1 MKEELKPIDVTRF
14 TVTENGNVIR
24 NKIMTEKINLT
35 FINEVISAIDSF
47 QQDYGTFRY
56 SITIQSY
63 ALHHQLTVDVVDTK
77 SNNAIRF
84 VIEQTLYEQA
94 VIPSLY
100 VYDLMRA
107 KSEELASKE

>member
-1 MKEELKPIDVTRF
+1 
-14 TVTENGNVIR
+14 
-24 NKIMTEKINLT
+24 MTEKSNLT
-35 FINEVISAIDSF
+35 FINEVMLAIDSF

-63 ALHHQLTVDVVDTK
+63 ALHHQLMVSIIDTK

-94 VIPSLY
+94 VIPSQY
-100 VYDLMRA
+100 VYDFIKS
-107 KSEELASKE
+107 KSEELFSKE

>member
-1 MKEELKPIDVTRF
+1 
-14 TVTENGNVIR
+14 
-24 NKIMTEKINLT
+24 MTEKSNLT

-63 ALHHQLTVDVVDTK
+63 ALHHQLMVNVIDTK

-84 VIEQTLYEQA
+84 IIEQTLYEQA
-94 VIPSLY
+94 KIPSEFI
-100 VYDLMRA
+100 YDLIKS
-107 KSEELASKE
+107 KSEELSKGAKNE

>member
-1 MKEELKPIDVTRF
+1 ML
-14 TVTENGNVIR
+14 
-24 NKIMTEKINLT
+24 EKSNLI

-63 ALHHQLTVDVVDTK
+63 ALHHQLMVYITDTK
-77 SNNAIRF
+77 SCNAIRF

-94 VIPSLY
+94 RIPSRY
-100 VYDLMRA
+100 IYDLIKS
-107 KSEELASKE
+107 KSEELFSVSKGAENERTKFI

>member
-1 MKEELKPIDVTRF
+1 MI
-14 TVTENGNVIR
+14 
-24 NKIMTEKINLT
+24 EKSNLI

-63 ALHHQLTVDVVDTK
+63 ALHHQLMVCITDTETC
-77 SNNAIRF
+77 NAIRF

-94 VIPSLY
+94 RSPSRY
-100 VYDLMRA
+100 IYDLIKS
-107 KSEELASKE
+107 KSEELFSVARGGEK

>member
-1 MKEELKPIDVTRF
+1 
-14 TVTENGNVIR
+14 
-24 NKIMTEKINLT
+24 MTEKINLT

-63 ALHHQLTVDVVDTK
+63 ALHHQLMVSVIDTK

-94 VIPSLY
+94 VIPSEN
-100 VYDLMRA
+100 VYDLIKA
-107 KSEELASKE
+107 KSEELFSKE

>member
-1 MKEELKPIDVTRF
+1 
-14 TVTENGNVIR
+14 
-24 NKIMTEKINLT
+24 MTEKSNLT

-63 ALHHQLTVDVVDTK
+63 ALHHQLMVSIIDTK

-84 VIEQTLYEQA
+84 VIEQTLYERA
-94 VIPSLY
+94 VIPSKY
-100 VYDLMRA
+100 VYDLIKA
-107 KSEELASKE
+107 KSEELFSKESEHEN

>member
-1 MKEELKPIDVTRF
+1 MI
-14 TVTENGNVIR
+14 
-24 NKIMTEKINLT
+24 EKSNLT

-63 ALHHQLTVDVVDTK
+63 ALHHQLRVSIIDIK

-84 VIEQTLYEQA
+84 VIEQTLYERS
-94 VIPSLY
+94 VIPSEY
-100 VYDLMRA
+100 VYDLIKAR
-107 KSEELASKE
+107 SEELSSKE

>member
-1 MKEELKPIDVTRF
+1 
-14 TVTENGNVIR
+14 
-24 NKIMTEKINLT
+24 MTEKSNLT

-63 ALHHQLTVDVVDTK
+63 ALYHQLMVSIIDTK

-94 VIPSLY
+94 VIPY
-100 VYDLMRA
+100 VYVHDLIKA
-107 KSEELASKE
+107 KSEELFSKE